1 MVQPHLL
8 LRRDVGRRVPK
19 RGVHVAPLIVAVT
32 ASRVKSLEQFP
43 RSPAP
48 NREVEVKEEKAEH
61 GEPDDSYD
69 HRADHNGDGG
79 VHAVGVERDEVDEEV
94 DGCGGEGTDH
104 AGHEAEEEAVVAL
117 AYAVVDER
125 AVVVHHL
132 HAVVAH

>member
-69 HRADHNGDGG
+69 HRAYH
-79 VHAVGVERDEVDEEV
+79 HEVDEEV
-94 DGCGGEGTDH
+94 DGCGGEGTDY